1 MLIEDADRFGLAQ
14 LHQLRGRVGR
24 GEHASHCILA
34 TDISSQ
40 QDETAVALATERL
53 EAIESTM
60 DGFRLAEVD
69 LRQRGE
75 GQLFGARQSG
85 LPDLKLARVVEHQD
99 TVKLT
104 RDLAVEILDDDP
116 DLAAWEHSALSR
128 EVRDRFS
135 EGSIEVVQS
144 G

>member
-1 MLIEDADRFGLAQ
+1 
-14 LHQLRGRVGR
+14 
-24 GEHASHCILA
+24 
-34 TDISSQ
+34 
-40 QDETAVALATERL
+40 
-53 EAIESTM
+53 
-60 DGFRLAEVD
+60 VD